1 MYVHSRTHAQR
12 NITSLACRKPAL
24 VNASTHSGSKRR
36 GHADEMTAPPPLYS
50 KLRNSQLIVR
60 NEARRAK
67 VVLRRGREN
76 CERHSVRSPSGIRPW
91 VRHPGRSA
99 QCLPASPCL
108 AIACLSPPPKASSHS
123 SSACRVPSVAL
134 RLTRVPG
141 RLAEPPNVF
150 LEAFFF
156 FSEKR
161 PRDMGAEICQNYM
174 FFSVFRGRWY
184 VVVCS

>member
-1 MYVHSRTHAQR
+1 
-12 NITSLACRKPAL
+12 
-24 VNASTHSGSKRR
+24 
-36 GHADEMTAPPPLYS
+36 MTAHPPLHS
-50 KLRNSQLIVR
+50 ELRNSQLVVR
-60 NEARRAK
+60 K
-67 VVLRRGREN
+67 RGPACVKWYCDGEERI

-134 RLTRVPG
+134 RPLRGYPG
-141 RLAEPPNVF
+141 GWRSPRF
-150 LEAFFF
+150 FWRRFFF

-161 PRDMGAEICQNYM
+161 PREIWAPKLPKLHVLALCQGRGWC
-174 FFSVFRGRWY
+174 VF
-184 VVVCS
+184 VCS